1 VSTTTQ
7 APAPA
12 RLGYRPGLDGLR
24 AISVAAVV
32 LYHADV
38 SWMPGGFLGVEV
50 FFVISG
56 FLITTLLLE
65 EREHAGAVSM
75 RNFWVRRAKR
85 LLPALYLLLAVVS
98 VASLIVYR
106 DAAGRMGG
114 DVIAALLYVSNWWQI
129 HLDQSYFAQA
139 GRPPLLQHLW
149 SLAIEEQFYIF
160 FPPIFIL
167 CVARFAH
174 RKVRWTLVGL
184 AVASAIYMAVLYSPF
199 EDPSAAYFNTFA
211 RSSGLLLG
219 AMLAMVWA
227 PWRER
232 RRSGT
237 GAGAALDITGVLGL
251 AIIAWFFTRVNA
263 FDSFIYR
270 GGFFVLDVVC
280 IVVIAVAVH
289 PSAWLGKA
297 LGVAPLQWLGRRSYS
312 IYLWHWPI
320 FMVTRPGIDVPLTGF
335 PLFVLRITLTMIA
348 AELSY
353 HYIEQPIRSGA
364 LGAWWNN
371 LRHGH
376 GQRRVFAVRQ
386 GLVIGGIG
394 LGLTVLIAWGL
405 QKAASDPARDEL
417 ALDATGLADEAAA
430 GGGVVQ
436 APPTAPSTSLVG
448 NEQSGPTTTIVDATS
463 PEVTSGIVEAAAAGT
478 GAAVRQT
485 PTNSVMI
492 GDSVVLGAQQELK
505 NAMPGLRVDAEVS
518 RQFDKILS
526 TVRAYSAADS
536 IPGPLIINAGTNGTF
551 EDEDL
556 DTIFEMVPPDHPVL
570 LVNAK
575 VDRPWES
582 LVNERIVDATKRHRN
597 AVLVDW
603 FSIGEDHADWFTADG
618 THLNPEGARAFAE
631 LIRDRMA
638 RVTGAPTTKPTGAGS
653 TTTTTTIATGSSGG
667 SSSAGT
673 SGGSTSGGSTSRGDT
688 STGSS
693 GGR

>member
-1 VSTTTQ
+1 
-7 APAPA
+7 
-12 RLGYRPGLDGLR
+12 
-24 AISVAAVV
+24 
-32 LYHADV
+32 
-38 SWMPGGFLGVEV
+38 
-50 FFVISG
+50 
-56 FLITTLLLE
+56 
-65 EREHAGAVSM
+65 
-75 RNFWVRRAKR
+75 
-85 LLPALYLLLAVVS
+85 
-98 VASLIVYR
+98 
-106 DAAGRMGG
+106 
-114 DVIAALLYVSNWWQI
+114 
-129 HLDQSYFAQA
+129 
-139 GRPPLLQHLW
+139 
-149 SLAIEEQFYIF
+149 
-160 FPPIFIL
+160 
-167 CVARFAH
+167 
-174 RKVRWTLVGL
+174 VGL

-211 RSSGLLLG
+211 RASGLLLG

-232 RRSGT
+232 RQSGP

-251 AIIAWFFTRVNA
+251 AIIVWFLTRVNA

-270 GGFFVLDVVC
+270 GGFFLLDLVC
-280 IVVIAVAVH
+280 IVVIAVVVH
-289 PSAWLGKA
+289 PSAWLGRV

-320 FMVTRPGIDVPLTGF
+320 FMVTRPGIDVPLTGT

-353 HYIEQPIRSGA
+353 RYIEQPIRAGA
-364 LGAWWNN
+364 LGAWWEN
-371 LRHGH
+371 LRHGR
-376 GQRRVFAVRQ
+376 GERRVFAVRQ

-405 QKAASDPARDEL
+405 QKAASDPARDEI
-417 ALDATGLADEAAA
+417 ALDASGLADDVAA

-448 NEQSGPTTTIVDATS
+448 NEPSGPTTTIADATS
-463 PEVTSGIVEAAAAGT
+463 PEVTAGVEEAADAGT

-526 TVRAYSAADS
+526 TVKAYAAADS
-536 IPGPLIINAGTNGTF
+536 LPGPLIVNAGTNGTF
-551 EDEDL
+551 EDDDL
-556 DTIFEMVPPDHPVL
+556 DRIFELVPPDHPVL

-603 FSIGEDHADWFTADG
+603 FAVSEEHADWFTGDG
-618 THLNPEGARAFAE
+618 THLNPMGARAFAE

-638 RVTGAPTTKPTGAGS
+638 RVTGAPTSEPAGTGS
-653 TTTTTTIATGSSGG
+653 TTTTEPDGSSSGSSAGSSETSSTGSSGG
-667 SSSAGT
+667 SSS
-673 SGGSTSGGSTSRGDT
+673 
-688 STGSS
+688 GSS
-693 GGR
+693 GSGGARNQRN